1 MPMKTVVLF
10 PTVEEGKEFIL
21 GEPPVATFVSGVG
34 AAETAAAVV
43 RAVRAKKPDLVLL
56 AGIAGAYDRTIPVG
70 TVFEVTSERTA
81 ALPARYRAEYTVPP
95 VTDLPEAAS
104 NTSDRMGTE
113 AEGARL
119 ENMEGAALFAA
130 CAALGVRCCEIRA
143 VANYVGDPFE
153 QWDIPCAVTNLT
165 ETLRDLFADAE

>member
-1 MPMKTVVLF
+1 MKTVVLF
-10 PTVEEGKEFIL
+10 PTVEGGREFIL

-113 AEGARL
+113 GRRAPDSKTWRRRALRRMCGA
-119 ENMEGAALFAA
+119 G
-130 CAALGVRCCEIRA
+130 GVQCCEIRGRGKLRGRPVRGSGTSCA
-143 VANYVGDPFE
+143 VA
-153 QWDIPCAVTNLT
+153 NLT

>member
-119 ENMEGAALFAA
+119 ENMEGAALFA
-130 CAALGVRCCEIRA
+130 
-143 VANYVGDPFE
+143 VANSVGDPFE
-153 QWDIPCAVTNLT
+153 QWDIPCAVANLT

>member
-34 AAETAAAVV
+34 AAETAAVV

>member
-1 MPMKTVVLF
+1 M
-10 PTVEEGKEFIL
+10 
-21 GEPPVATFVSGVG
+21 
-34 AAETAAAVV
+34 V

-153 QWDIPCAVTNLT
+153 QWDIPCAVANLT

>member
-130 CAALGVRCCEIRA
+130 CAALGVRCCEI
-143 VANYVGDPFE
+143 
-153 QWDIPCAVTNLT
+153 
-165 ETLRDLFADAE
+165 